1 MTIQSG
7 TTSDRRNRILIYLAL
22 FLLFGGWFG
31 YDGYVGYPAKNM
43 LWARQ
48 NIGLSDFP
56 DPAQLKAN
64 PAATLDNLKQIQ
76 TGMTID
82 EVKQRL
88 GEPTHQSGADWC
100 YVGVASFGHFVV
112 DAGKVREVKKVQMNG
127 EPSESDVANQKRI
140 AYFTGI
146 CAILALIHLARVLK
160 NKTIL
165 DDQGLRVGGKLI
177 GWDAMK
183 SLDSADYARKGWL
196 HLVYDVNGQSAQ
208 ARLDSYDIDL
218 FDEIV
223 SEICRRKGFTS
234 PLPPPEADQP
244 SNA

>member
-1 MTIQSG
+1 MTIESG

-64 PAATLDNLKQIQ
+64 PAATLDNLKQVQ
-76 TGMTID
+76 TGMTVD

-112 DAGKVREVKKVQMNG
+112 DAGKVKEIKKVLMNS
-127 EPSESDVANQKRI
+127 EPSENDVALQRWTLAI
-140 AYFTGI
+140 MGL
-146 CAILALIHLARVLK
+146 CAIGTLIHLARVLSRR
-160 NKTIL
+160 TIV
-165 DDQGLRVGGKLI
+165 DDQGIRIGKKLI
-177 GWDAMK
+177 AWDAMQ
-183 SLDSADYARKGWL
+183 SLDAAEYARKGWL
-196 HLVYDVNGQSAQ
+196 NLVYEVNGQSAQ
-208 ARLDSYDIDL
+208 VRLDSYDIDF

-223 SEICRRKGFTS
+223 TEICRRKGFTS